1 MSTQDCSGTITED
14 EVLRAEDARFKAQI
28 DNDFAAMAR
37 LYGDDLVYIH
47 SSTVVDTKASFIESM
62 RSGAVKYRKMSRSD
76 VTVRTY
82 GCIGILTGRAAFEV
96 TARGQELVRA
106 VGAGIGHDE
115 QADTP
120 AGRLAGGLERID
132 DACEQVR
139 AVVRADQDGEAVG
152 GGGDLHSRPPAST
165 ARAIE
170 AISRPRP
177 TGAHAKARAR
187 SASAAP
193 RSPSRQAHLA

>member
-1 MSTQDCSGTITED
+1 MSTQDCSGTISED

-82 GCIGILTGRAAFEV
+82 GCIGIVTGRAAFEV
-96 TARGQELVRA
+96 TARGQELVLDLLFHAVWAKRA
-106 VGAGIGHDE
+106 QGVQFVSW
-115 QADTP
+115 QAT
-120 AGRLAGGLERID
+120 R
-132 DACEQVR
+132 
-139 AVVRADQDGEAVG
+139 
-152 GGGDLHSRPPAST
+152 
-165 ARAIE
+165 
-170 AISRPRP
+170 
-177 TGAHAKARAR
+177 TGK
-187 SASAAP
+187 
-193 RSPSRQAHLA
+193 